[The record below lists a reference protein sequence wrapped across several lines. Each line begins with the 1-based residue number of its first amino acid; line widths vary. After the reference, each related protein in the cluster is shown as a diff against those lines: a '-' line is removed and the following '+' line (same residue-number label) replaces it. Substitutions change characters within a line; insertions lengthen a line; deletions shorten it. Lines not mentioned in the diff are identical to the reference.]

1 MINKVDIGKNLQ
13 TNKRLLNLNMFIFAF
28 ETLMSCS
35 LFTLAVLS
43 EVLDSENDKVVDC
56 RIKTALSFMYLL
68 EWVALMARILMT
80 SYMNIKFSR
89 SLQQTNE
96 QFLMI
101 FNRNQ
106 DSVLQQYE
114 TNVQEENDR
123 NVAIRKSKLYDQLAN
138 QQLSRIITSY
148 WSDMSKKQDDEREV
162 QNVLMSM
169 SFNSSSQ
176 QEVDEDAQLI
186 ITMEQER
193 KRLAMQFTGD
203 STTEHID
210 QTLTNENSNNR
221 ISVSINEL
229 AANDTV
235 YSKRTSEDLNFTWR
249 QRNTSLRDNFDSELR
264 RSNSYSLKQ

>member
-123 NVAIRKSKLYDQLAN
+123 NVAIRKSKLYDQLAS

-148 WSDMSKKQDDEREV
+148 WSDLSKKQDDEREV

-169 SFNSSSQ
+169 SFNSTSQ
-176 QEVDEDAQLI
+176 QEVDEDA
-186 ITMEQER
+186 
-193 KRLAMQFTGD
+193 
-203 STTEHID
+203 
-210 QTLTNENSNNR
+210 
-221 ISVSINEL
+221 
-229 AANDTV
+229 
-235 YSKRTSEDLNFTWR
+235 
-249 QRNTSLRDNFDSELR
+249 
-264 RSNSYSLKQ
+264 

>member
-1 MINKVDIGKNLQ
+1 
-13 TNKRLLNLNMFIFAF
+13 MFIFAF

-106 DSVLQQYE
+106 DSVL
-114 TNVQEENDR
+114 
-123 NVAIRKSKLYDQLAN
+123 
-138 QQLSRIITSY
+138 
-148 WSDMSKKQDDEREV
+148 
-162 QNVLMSM
+162 
-169 SFNSSSQ
+169 
-176 QEVDEDAQLI
+176 
-186 ITMEQER
+186 
-193 KRLAMQFTGD
+193 
-203 STTEHID
+203 
-210 QTLTNENSNNR
+210 
-221 ISVSINEL
+221 
-229 AANDTV
+229 
-235 YSKRTSEDLNFTWR
+235 
-249 QRNTSLRDNFDSELR
+249 
-264 RSNSYSLKQ
+264 